1 MHSFSAYTL
10 KVHDKL
16 IAAPRGEQYHDLS
29 NIRSHDMLDFIEAF
43 MSTLMSSLHD
53 DGDAK
58 KTYQVTEV
66 TKAGRNVYGWI
77 EYGEYGLAG
86 TIVNRTSKKKTYDK
100 AHDDSD
106 VTPLYFNFCIPEK
119 SKTGVALLHTAGG
132 RGVKTFFFQ
141 QFAEYFKGSVGL
153 NFQMPP
159 LAHEKSVKVWLE
171 NSEVKEIRL
180 GRYALTDKSADI
192 ANKIG
197 VGRAELVLKPERGK
211 NFASM
216 IRLQTKQP
224 DDELSVVEV
233 LSSFATDI
241 KAVVE
246 SGGRTKVLSLRNSEP
261 ISAIEIDETNV
272 KMVDG
277 TPEATSLH
285 TYAQDLISEFVK
297 QVSK

>member
-29 NIRSHDMLDFIEAF
+29 SIRTHDMLDFVKAF
-43 MSTLMSSLHD
+43 LDTLKSEMHD
-53 DGDAK
+53 DSESK
-58 KTYQVTEV
+58 KTYQVTQV
-66 TKAGRNVYGWI
+66 NKKGRHVYGWI

-86 TIVNRTSKKKTYDK
+86 TIVNRKSKRKTYDK

-119 SKTGVALLHTAGG
+119 SKTGIALLHTAAG
-132 RGVKTFFFQ
+132 RGVKTFFYKEFS
-141 QFAEYFKGSVGL
+141 AYFKKSVGL

-159 LAHEKSVKVWLE
+159 LAHEKSVKTWLE
-171 NSEVKEIRL
+171 NSDVKEIRL
-180 GRYALTDKSADI
+180 GRYALTDKSADV

-197 VGRAELVLKPERGK
+197 VDRAELVLKPQRGK

-216 IRLQTKQP
+216 IRLQTKQE
-224 DDELSVVEV
+224 DDDQSVVEI
-233 LSSFATDI
+233 LSSFASDI

-246 SGGRTKVLSLRNSEP
+246 SGGRKKVLSLRNSEP

-272 KMVDG
+272 TMTDG
-277 TPEATSLH
+277 TPEAASLH
-285 TYAQDLISEFVK
+285 SYAQDLINEFIK

>member
-29 NIRSHDMLDFIEAF
+29 SIRTHDMLDFVKAF
-43 MSTLMSSLHD
+43 LDTLKSEMHD
-53 DGDAK
+53 DSETK
-58 KTYQVTEV
+58 KTYQVTQV
-66 TKAGRNVYGWI
+66 SKKGRHVYGWI

-86 TIVNRTSKKKTYDK
+86 TIVNRKSKRKTYDK

-119 SKTGVALLHTAGG
+119 SKTGIALLHTAGG
-132 RGVKTFFFQ
+132 RGVKTFFYKEFS
-141 QFAEYFKGSVGL
+141 AYFKKSVGL

-159 LAHEKSVKVWLE
+159 LAHEKSVKTWLE
-171 NSEVKEIRL
+171 NSDVKEIRL
-180 GRYALTDKSADI
+180 GRYALTDKSADV

-197 VGRAELVLKPERGK
+197 VERAELVLKPQRGK

-216 IRLQTKQP
+216 ISLQTKQV
-224 DDELSVVEV
+224 DDDQSVVEI
-233 LSSFATDI
+233 LSSFASDI

-272 KMVDG
+272 TMTDG
-277 TPEATSLH
+277 TPEVTSLH
-285 TYAQDLISEFVK
+285 TYAQDLISEFIK

>member
-29 NIRSHDMLDFIEAF
+29 SIRTHDMLDFVKAF
-43 MSTLMSSLHD
+43 LDTLKSEMHD
-53 DGDAK
+53 DSEAK
-58 KTYQVTEV
+58 KTYQVTQV
-66 TKAGRNVYGWI
+66 TKKGRHVYGWI

-86 TIVNRTSKKKTYDK
+86 TIVNRKSKRKTYDK

-119 SKTGVALLHTAGG
+119 SKTGIALLHTAGG
-132 RGVKTFFFQ
+132 RGVKTFFHKEFS
-141 QFAEYFKGSVGL
+141 AYFKKLVGL

-159 LAHEKSVKVWLE
+159 LAHEKSVKTWLE
-171 NSEVKEIRL
+171 NSDVKEIRL
-180 GRYALTDKSADI
+180 GRYALTDKSADV

-197 VGRAELVLKPERGK
+197 VERAELVLKPQRGR

-216 IRLQTKQP
+216 ISLQTKHP
-224 DDELSVVEV
+224 DDDQSVVEI
-233 LSSFATDI
+233 LSSFASDI

-246 SGGRTKVLSLRNSEP
+246 SGGRKKILSLRNSEP

-272 KMVDG
+272 TMNDG
-277 TPEATSLH
+277 TPEVTSLH
-285 TYAQDLISEFVK
+285 TYAQDLINEFIK

>member
-29 NIRSHDMLDFIEAF
+29 SIRTHDMLDFVKAF
-43 MSTLMSSLHD
+43 LDTLKSEMHD
-53 DGDAK
+53 DSESK
-58 KTYQVTEV
+58 KTYQVTQV
-66 TKAGRNVYGWI
+66 TKKGRHVYGWI

-86 TIVNRTSKKKTYDK
+86 TIVNRKSKRKTYDK

-119 SKTGVALLHTAGG
+119 SKTGIALLHTAGG
-132 RGVKTFFFQ
+132 RGVKTFFYKEFS
-141 QFAEYFKGSVGL
+141 AYFKKSVGL

-159 LAHEKSVKVWLE
+159 LAHEKSVKTWLE
-171 NSEVKEIRL
+171 NSDVKEIRL
-180 GRYALTDKSADI
+180 GRYALTDKSADV

-197 VGRAELVLKPERGK
+197 VERAELVLKPQRGR

-216 IRLQTKQP
+216 ISLQTKHP
-224 DDELSVVEV
+224 DDDQSVVEI
-233 LSSFATDI
+233 LSSFASDI

-246 SGGRTKVLSLRNSEP
+246 SGGRKKVLSLRNSEP

-272 KMVDG
+272 TMNDG
-277 TPEATSLH
+277 TPEVASLH
-285 TYAQDLISEFVK
+285 TYAQDLINEFIK

>member
-29 NIRSHDMLDFIEAF
+29 SIRTHDMLDFVKAF
-43 MSTLMSSLHD
+43 LDTLKSEMHD
-53 DGDAK
+53 DSEAK
-58 KTYQVTEV
+58 KTYQVTQV
-66 TKAGRNVYGWI
+66 TKKGRHVYGWI

-86 TIVNRTSKKKTYDK
+86 TIVNRKSKRKTYDK

-119 SKTGVALLHTAGG
+119 SKTGIALLHTAGG
-132 RGVKTFFFQ
+132 RGVKTFFYKEFS
-141 QFAEYFKGSVGL
+141 AYFKNSVGL

-159 LAHEKSVKVWLE
+159 LAHEKSVKTWLE

-197 VGRAELVLKPERGK
+197 VERAELVLKPQRGR

-216 IRLQTKQP
+216 ISLQTKQP
-224 DDELSVVEV
+224 DDDQSVVEIM
-233 LSSFATDI
+233 SSFASDI

-246 SGGRTKVLSLRNSEP
+246 SGGRKKVLSLRNSEP

-272 KMVDG
+272 TMNDG
-277 TPEATSLH
+277 TPEVTSLH
-285 TYAQDLISEFVK
+285 TYAQDLINEFIK